1 MNPTQDAHRA
11 PYILRDILF
20 GAAVAGGL
28 LMCIYFGSVIGSTQD
43 NPLSSALRLLLPMV
57 VIYAVLLPRQGLYLL
72 LFETAFLDLIKRS
85 MIIFGDMTTDDV
97 AMALAAAP
105 LTLAGICL
113 GLMIQRIMRR
123 RAAVKNE
130 SLLIAL
136 VLGILGLVAASAL
149 RSEEGT
155 MGKLQLFAESGC
167 YVTLIFVAPV
177 LLQTTEDVMK
187 FMRMIVLVYI
197 PVAIY
202 GLWQYC
208 FGLAPFE
215 ISYMLTGLTIS
226 IKELDDVRPRIFS
239 TLNSNH
245 VFSVVMSFCCVLCY
259 LRVGDSVDSLRVL
272 PRKVFRNA
280 VALLYASA
288 VIMSLR
294 RTGWLLV
301 AMAPICYY
309 CFRSVRRTIL
319 FYSLAITIIVVLF
332 SNADFIDENW
342 DAWQSYLPLNGS
354 FEEQAFRIG
363 TFTDRANSYRNV
375 LTDPDLWSW
384 FGLGQGNTMV
394 THDAIGETLA
404 SYGVVGLVAIGSL
417 CIVGLYKFHS
427 LILQRRD
434 DSIIS
439 ALGLLMAIITSNL
452 FASIIFQSHIVIF
465 PANFFFWFCVGCA
478 FKFGMEDPVAKPTAV
493 EAPSLAALVPT

>member
-1 MNPTQDAHRA
+1 MNPSQDAHRA
-11 PYILRDILF
+11 PYILRDFLF
-20 GAAVAGGL
+20 GAVVAGGL

-57 VIYAVLLPRQGLYLL
+57 VVYSILLPRQGLYLL

-85 MIIFGDMTTDDV
+85 MVIFGDMTSDDV
-97 AMALAAAP
+97 GMALAAAP

-113 GLMIQRIMRR
+113 GLMVQRVLRR

-130 SLLIAL
+130 SMLIGL

-155 MGKLQLFAESGC
+155 MGKLQLFAESGS
-167 YVTLIFVAPV
+167 YVTLIFVVPV
-177 LLQTTEDVMK
+177 LLQTTEDVLK
-187 FMRMIVLVYI
+187 FMRMMVLVYV
-197 PVAIY
+197 PVAMY

-208 FGLAPFE
+208 FGLASFE

-226 IKELDDVRPRIFS
+226 IKELDDVRPRVFS

-245 VFSVVMSFCCVLCY
+245 VFSVIMSFCCVLCY
-259 LRVGDSVDSLRVL
+259 LRVGEGFDSLRVL
-272 PRKVFRNA
+272 PRKIFRNS
-280 VALLYASA
+280 VALLYAAA
-288 VIMSLR
+288 VILSLR
-294 RTGWLLV
+294 RTGWILV
-301 AMAPICYY
+301 AMAPIGYF
-309 CFRSVRRTIL
+309 CFRSIRRTVV
-319 FYSLAITIIVVLF
+319 FYTLAITVIVVLF
-332 SNADFIDENW
+332 SNADYIDQNW
-342 DAWQSYLPLNGS
+342 DSWQSYLPLDGS
-354 FEEQAFRIG
+354 FETQAFRIG
-363 TFTDRANSYRNV
+363 TFTDRANSYKNV
-375 LTDPDLWSW
+375 LTDPELWSW
-384 FGLGQGNTMV
+384 FGLGQGKTMV

-404 SYGVVGLVAIGSL
+404 SYGIVGLVAIATL

-427 LILQRRD
+427 LILKRRD
-434 DSIIS
+434 ESIIS

-478 FKFGMEDPVAKPTAV
+478 FKFGMEDPVAKKVVVP
-493 EAPSLAALVPT
+493 APILADLVPT